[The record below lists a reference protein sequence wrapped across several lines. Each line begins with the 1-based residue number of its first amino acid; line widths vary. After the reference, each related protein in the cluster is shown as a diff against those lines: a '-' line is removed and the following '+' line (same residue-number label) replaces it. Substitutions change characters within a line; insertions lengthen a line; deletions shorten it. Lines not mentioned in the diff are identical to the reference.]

1 MNQVPLLPAIIK
13 KAAPRALGL
22 WLLLAVSYRVL
33 GRWPHAATWICLGGT
48 LTAVAV
54 YTAWRDVKAK
64 KPRLP

>member
-1 MNQVPLLPAIIK
+1 MLPAIIK

-22 WLLLAVSYRVL
+22 WLLLALSYRVL
-33 GRWPHAATWICLGGT
+33 GHWPHAATWVFLGSAV
-48 LTAVAV
+48 TAIAV